1 MDAGDQRRA
10 EDPRRVARSRELWER
25 ARQLLPGGVS
35 SPVRAFAAVGGTPRF
50 VDRAKGPY
58 LTDVDGVRYVDYVMA
73 WGPLILGHAH
83 PAVVEAIQQ
92 QALRGT
98 AYGAPTEVELA
109 LAEAIAAAIPSM
121 ERIRFV
127 NSGTEA
133 TMSALRLARA
143 YTGRDKIV
151 KFAGCYHGHADALLA
166 EAGSGALTLGLPAS
180 PGVTAGAAADTWVL
194 PYNDTEAV
202 EELFARH
209 GEEIAAVIVEPI
221 AGNMGVV
228 PPLPDFLPT
237 LRRLTREAGALLIF
251 DEVITGFRVAY
262 GGAQALFGIEP
273 DLTCLGKVIGGGLPV
288 GAYGGRA
295 DVMERVAPAGPVYQ
309 AGTLAGNPL
318 AMAAGLATLEVL
330 RQPGTYERLE
340 RQTARLVTALEA
352 EARAQGVPYCVQRV
366 GSMWT
371 GFFHPGPLRN
381 LEEVRQVD
389 TELYARYFH
398 GMLREGVYLPP
409 SAFEAWFVSAAHDD
423 EAVNRVLEA
432 LPAAARAAA
441 QAARQ
446 G

>member
-1 MDAGDQRRA
+1 MDSGEERRA
-10 EDPRRVARSRELWER
+10 ARSRELWER

-50 VDRAKGPY
+50 IDRAKGPY
-58 LTDVDGVRYVDYVMA
+58 VTDVDGIRYVDYVMA

-83 PAVVEAIQQ
+83 PAVV
-92 QALRGT
+92 QAVQRQAEQGT

-109 LAEAIAAAIPSM
+109 LAEAITAAMPSM
-121 ERIRFV
+121 ERVRFV

-133 TMSALRLARA
+133 AMSALRLARA
-143 YTGRDKIV
+143 FTGRDKIV
-151 KFAGCYHGHADALLA
+151 KFAGCYHGHADSLLV
-166 EAGSGALTLGLPAS
+166 EAGSGVLTLGLPGS

-194 PYNDTEAV
+194 PYNDVAAV

-228 PPLPDFLPT
+228 PPDPGFLPA

-251 DEVITGFRVAY
+251 DEVITGFRVGL
-262 GGAQALFGIEP
+262 GGAQGLLGIVP
-273 DLTCLGKVIGGGLPV
+273 DLTCLGKIIGGGLPV

-295 DVMERVAPAGPVYQ
+295 DIMERVAPAGPVYQ
-309 AGTLAGNPL
+309 AGTLSGNPL
-318 AMAAGLATLEVL
+318 AMAAGLATLEVVS
-330 RQPGTYERLE
+330 QPGTYERLE
-340 RQTARLVTALEA
+340 RQAARLAEGLLA
-352 EARAQGVPYCVQRV
+352 EARAQDVPYCVQRV

-381 LEEVRQVD
+381 LEEVRRSD
-389 TELYARYFH
+389 TAFYARYFH

-409 SAFEAWFVSAAHDD
+409 SAFEAAFVSLAHTDQD
-423 EAVNRVLEA
+423 IEFTVEAH
-432 LPAAARAAA
+432 ARALRR
-441 QAARQ
+441 ARQ
-446 G
+446 

>member
-1 MDAGDQRRA
+1 MDVA
-10 EDPRRVARSRELWER
+10 EDRRVARSAELWQR
-25 ARQLLPGGVS
+25 ARELLPGGVS

-50 VDRAKGPY
+50 IDRAKGPY
-58 LTDVDGVRYVDYVMA
+58 VTDVDGVRYVDYVMA

-83 PAVVEAIQQ
+83 PAVVEAVQRQ
-92 QALRGT
+92 VERGT

-109 LAEAIAAAIPSM
+109 LAEAITAAIPSM
-121 ERIRFV
+121 ERVRFV

-143 YTGRDKIV
+143 YTGRDKVV
-151 KFAGCYHGHADALLA
+151 KFAGCYHGHADSLLV
-166 EAGSGALTLGLPAS
+166 EAGSGVLTLGLPGS
-180 PGVTAGAAADTWVL
+180 PGVTRGAAQDTWVL
-194 PYNDTEAV
+194 PYNDTAAV

-209 GEEIAAVIVEPI
+209 GERIAAVIVEPI

-228 PPLPDFLPT
+228 PPEPGFLPA

-251 DEVITGFRVAY
+251 DEVITGFRVGP
-262 GGAQALFGIEP
+262 GGAQGLLGITP

-295 DVMERVAPAGPVYQ
+295 DIMERVAPAGPVYQ
-309 AGTLAGNPL
+309 AGTLSGNPL

-330 RQPGTYERLE
+330 SQPGTYERLE
-340 RQTARLVTALEA
+340 RQAARLAEGLEA
-352 EARAQGVPYCVQRV
+352 EARAQDVPYCLQRV

-381 LEEVRQVD
+381 LAEVRQAD
-389 TELYARYFH
+389 ASFYARYFH

-409 SAFEAWFVSAAHDD
+409 SAFEAAFVSLAHTDQD
-423 EAVNRVLEA
+423 IDFTVEAH
-432 LPAAARAAA
+432 ARALRR
-441 QAARQ
+441 ARR
-446 G
+446 

>member
-288 GAYGGRA
+288 GAYGGRG

-340 RQTARLVTALEA
+340 RQTARLVAALEA

-409 SAFEAWFVSAAHDD
+409 SAFEAAFVSLAHADPD
-423 EAVNRVLEA
+423 IDFTIEAH
-432 LPAAARAAA
+432 ARALRR
-441 QAARQ
+441 AR